1 MSSIEKLKEEVKKLV
16 RKNDPAHDFEHVMR
30 VYRNSEKIGKREGAR
45 MKLLLSAALLHDIV
59 SISKSDRKSSNS
71 SLKSAILAQKILKRH
86 GYSRDEI
93 GIISDAIRDHSFSR
107 GKVPETIEGKVLQDA
122 DRLDAIGAMGIA
134 RAFSVG
140 GRGNRPFYSK
150 LDPFCQ
156 RRRPDDQK
164 WTLDHFYKKL
174 LILEKMMNT
183 KTAKIE
189 TKRRTKIMQK
199 YLNDLKKEIYP

>member
-1 MSSIEKLKEEVKKLV
+1 MQSIEKLKEEVKKLV

-30 VYRNSEKIGKREGAR
+30 VFRNSEKIGKKEGAR
-45 MKLLLSAALLHDIV
+45 MKLLLSAVLLHDIV
-59 SISKSDRKSSNS
+59 SIPKSDRKSGNS
-71 SLKSAILAQKILKRH
+71 SLKSALLAKKILKRH
-86 GYSRDEI
+86 GYSLDEI
-93 GIISDAIRDHSFSR
+93 GIISDAICDHSFSR
-107 GKVPETIEGKVLQDA
+107 AKVPETIEGKVLQDA
-122 DRLDAIGAMGIA
+122 DRLDAIGVIGIA

-183 KTAKIE
+183 RTAKTE
-189 TKRRTKIMQK
+189 ARRRTKIMQK
-199 YLNDLKKEIYP
+199 YLDHLKKEIYP